1 MLKRKKEEEAQL
13 ALQNQQLREQI
24 KTNQEN
30 ARSRMMAKLKEE
42 VSAVK
47 QTIKVG
53 SLGYLRSIINHKC
66 SIGDKRACKCE

>member
-47 QTIKVG
+47 QTIKVR
-53 SLGYLRSIINHKC
+53 SLGFLRSIINYKC